1 MTEKPQ
7 TDKQQPAD
15 KAGAEKPTTNETGG
29 IAFTAKP
36 TAHTNASASA
46 AQQSAPQATPSGLQS
61 AQQTAGGPEAPA
73 RANAAPAQAGRD
85 SGPAL
90 RHPSQVRVSTTR
102 SDLTAKPTQ
111 INNFTISIPWNPDA
125 SRGEDNEVNVPPDAQ
140 RTLRTGLAFHIAAGY
155 EATITCAGGET
166 GHRIPV
172 AHLQGRAKDELII
185 RFRNSG
191 VQNRTFLAGQ
201 ELAQLTLRK
210 LEALDMAF
218 TDPHADKADDES
230 E

>member
-15 KAGAEKPTTNETGG
+15 KAGAEKPATNETGG
-29 IAFTAKP
+29 IAFAAKP
-36 TAHTNASASA
+36 SAHPHAPASA
-46 AQQSAPQATPSGLQS
+46 APQTAPSGPQS
-61 AQQTAGGPEAPA
+61 AQQPAGSPEAPA

-102 SDLTAKPTQ
+102 GDLTAKPTQ
-111 INNFTISIPWNPDA
+111 INHFTISIPWNPDA

-140 RTLRTGLAFHIAAGY
+140 RTLRTGLSFHVAAGY
-155 EATITCAGGET
+155 EAIVTCAGGET

-191 VQNRTFLAGQ
+191 AQNRTFLAGQ

-218 TDPHADKADDES
+218 SDPHADKADDES

>member
-1 MTEKPQ
+1 MNDKTTEKPTQ
-7 TDKQQPAD
+7 DKPQ
-15 KAGAEKPTTNETGG
+15 
-29 IAFTAKP
+29 
-36 TAHTNASASA
+36 A
-46 AQQSAPQATPSGLQS
+46 AQPSTAQQVTPQNAPSGPQAAPQAPEA
-61 AQQTAGGPEAPA
+61 AQAPA

-102 SDLTAKPTQ
+102 GDLAAKPTQ
-111 INNFTISIPWNPDA
+111 INHFTISIPWNPDA

-140 RTLRTGLAFHIAAGY
+140 RTLRTGLSFHIAAGY

-172 AHLQGRAKDELII
+172 AHLQGRAKDELVI

-191 VQNRTFLAGQ
+191 AQNHTFLAGQ

-218 TDPHADKADDES
+218 SDPHADKADDES